1 MRGVNYNSNNYGLG
15 RGFNS
20 TQPSNSRVAPNPPM
34 AMKSWMNV
42 ERFASQSS
50 QHFNEPPRGMYSYAP
65 PPSPSLHPGQQL
77 SNSLTQVSSQTSL
90 NRTRLESVID
100 SQRYAELSKSIN
112 KLASAVNQLQ
122 SNQKAIIKVIKE
134 SNAQL
139 VQLLDAK
146 LSNINSYI
154 NQVQLSSHNNTTNFD
169 QVSQSRSVDD
179 AEDFLSV
186 NAYLKNNSTQR
197 KSDEAPKAP
206 TQAPERADHKRPL
219 AAVEAVW
226 SEDAV
231 DGEEEEDLFFGE
243 SPAKKY
249 FVANVQSQGVLD
261 SRPAA
266 KPASALKH
274 SDRQQAR
281 ATLPEETPPPLH
293 QYYESACGSQADSF
307 MSEPIRLGFE

>member
-1 MRGVNYNSNNYGLG
+1 MRGVNNNSNNYGLG

-20 TQPSNSRVAPNPPM
+20 TQPNSSRVAPNPPM

-42 ERFASQSS
+42 ERFSSQSS

-65 PPSPSLHPGQQL
+65 PPSPSIHPGQQL

-112 KLASAVNQLQ
+112 KIASAVNQLQ
-122 SNQKAIIKVIKE
+122 SNQKAIIEVIKE

-146 LSNINSYI
+146 LSDINSYI
-154 NQVQLSSHNNTTNFD
+154 HQVQVSSHNNTTHFD
-169 QVSQSRSVDD
+169 QVSQSRSIDD

-197 KSDEAPKAP
+197 KADEAPKAP
-206 TQAPERADHKRPL
+206 TQVTARIDHKRPL
-219 AAVEAVW
+219 AAVEAAW
-226 SEDAV
+226 SEDAG
-231 DGEEEEDLFFGE
+231 DGEDEDLFFGE

-249 FVANVQSQGVLD
+249 FITNGQSQGVLD

-281 ATLPEETPPPLH
+281 AALPEETPPPLH